1 MAGVAS
7 ALIVLVTILKLGSLF
22 QELPKVCYFNV
33 SVYYKVTTV
42 KTNSASHDWKGVM
55 LFYPLSASRRINEAF
70 YNVCFRLYFHRLS
83 LWIWRGCLSSTRMWS
98 HFGEAVKLTWWE
110 VEIVRVE
117 CGSVSL
123 FLTLCVPQVVW
134 IVTWVSTLLFNM
146 DLGLAAS
153 IIFALLTVIFRTQ
166 MWDSRFRT
174 LHCLCELMVNEG
186 CIVHATYNSIRP
198 TYSVLGN
205 IPGTELY
212 LDIETHREVKE
223 IQK

>member
-7 ALIVLVTILKLGSLF
+7 AVIVLVTILKLGPLF
-22 QELPKVCYFNV
+22 QDLPKVCSYSSSAL

-42 KTNSASHDWKGVM
+42 KTNSASHDWDGVM
-55 LFYPLSASRRINEAF
+55 LFSVLSTPHRINEAF

-83 LWIWRGCLSSTRMWS
+83 LWIWRGCLSSTRMWY

-110 VEIVRVE
+110 VKIVRVE
-117 CGSVSL
+117 SGSVSL
-123 FLTLCVPQVVW
+123 FLTFCAPQVVW

-146 DLGLAAS
+146 DLGLVAS

-166 MWDSRFRT
+166 MWDSCFRT

-186 CIVHATYNSIRP
+186 FLSMLHFKTLLGQHTLFWETYQ
-198 TYSVLGN
+198 VLN
-205 IPGTELY
+205 CTWTSRLTE
-212 LDIETHREVKE
+212 R
-223 IQK
+223 